1 MAKQDVTRREFVRKI
16 AYVAPA
22 IVTLAAAASYAK
34 AASLRPLLRPTP
46 VPPRP
51 ISITSI
57 ASRSTTTIA

>member
-34 AASLRPLLRPTP
+34 PGEAALRVFPKRQLFSLQRIPS
-46 VPPRP
+46 PP
-51 ISITSI
+51 
-57 ASRSTTTIA
+57 